1 MPVITINGVIG
12 SGTLEIGHLVAQN
25 LGLNYVDRYI
35 FSEAARL
42 VGSPIG
48 QLMEKEQRVVP
59 FREKVARFMQGV
71 LERSAVA
78 GAGAEP
84 YFGRGIEMLP
94 AEAYTELVSDAAATS
109 PVHDRAFIDATT
121 SVIKELAEGGDVVII
136 GRGSNMILADI
147 PGVVHVGL
155 VAPLDVRIDT
165 MAKRELFSN
174 TEARAY
180 AEELENAR
188 VTFYRKF
195 FRVNANDPENFHLM
209 LNIGKISQ
217 STAAEIIG
225 HAAEDIS
232 SAAD

>member
-42 VGSPIG
+42 VGSPVG
-48 QLMEKEQRVVP
+48 QLIEKEQRVVP
-59 FREKVARFMQGV
+59 FRERVARFMQGV

-94 AEAYTELVSDAAATS
+94 AEAYTELVSDAASSS

-121 SVIKELAEGGDVVII
+121 SVIKELAGGGDVVII
-136 GRGSNMILADI
+136 GRGSNMILADT

-155 VAPLDVRIDT
+155 VAPMDVRIDT
-165 MAKRELFSN
+165 MAKREMFSN
-174 TEARAY
+174 DEARAY
-180 AEELENAR
+180 AEDSGKRPGDLLPQILPRQRQRPHELPPDAEHRPDFAKHCGRNHRAR
-188 VTFYRKF
+188 RRRHRSRY
-195 FRVNANDPENFHLM
+195 
-209 LNIGKISQ
+209 
-217 STAAEIIG
+217 
-225 HAAEDIS
+225 
-232 SAAD
+232 